1 MTIINQINLYRAD
14 VPFRQ
19 VSGAPLR
26 TWQATSP
33 IIVVYLHT
41 DTGLTGVGT
50 ATAIGFYLGLTGG
63 ALVETAVSLAPH
75 LIGLTPFDIEQ
86 AHTVMDHYVRGN
98 QAVKAAFDI
107 AMYDLMGQVMKRPV
121 YDLLGGRTQQAPIR
135 TTSFALYINTPE
147 KMAAD
152 ALIRYN
158 EGFRNFE
165 IKMAD
170 PTLDVARIKAIR
182 EAVGP
187 EATLI
192 ADANGHWTV
201 KEAIRVAHQLAQYD
215 VMIEEPC
222 HGIVAQ
228 KEIRQAIDIPLIAD
242 ETCHTVADAAEIA
255 RQRSA
260 DIVSIKLMKA
270 GGLWRARQIANII
283 EGAGLGYR
291 VDGVRGETK
300 VSNTASVHLTTAL
313 KKPIAPGL
321 MQHARLAEDVVTAGG
336 MQFADGCVS
345 VPDNP
350 GLGITVRPYG
360 TLVAEVT

>member
-1 MTIINQINLYRAD
+1 MKIARIDIYRAD

-26 TWQATSP
+26 TWHATSP
-33 IIVVYLHT
+33 IIVVRIYS
-41 DTGLTGVGT
+41 DSGEMGVGT

-63 ALVETAVSLAPH
+63 ALVDTAVTLAPH
-75 LIGLTPFDIEQ
+75 LIDLSPFDIER
-86 AHTVMDHYVRGN
+86 AHGVMDHYVRGN

-107 AMYDLMGQVMKRPV
+107 ALYDLMGQVAERPI
-121 YDLLGGRTQQAPIR
+121 YDFLGGRTQLEPMR
-135 TTSFALYINTPE
+135 TTSFALYLNEPE
-147 KMAAD
+147 QMATD
-152 ALIRYN
+152 AKQRYE

-165 IKMAD
+165 IKMGD
-170 PTLDVARIKAIR
+170 PKLDVARIRAIR

-201 KEAIRVAHQLAQYD
+201 KEAIRLCHQLAEYD

-222 HGIVAQ
+222 HGIVPQA
-228 KEIRQAIDIPLIAD
+228 EIRHAVAVPIIAD

-260 DIVSIKLMKA
+260 DLVSIKLMKA
-270 GGLWRARQIANII
+270 GGLYRARQIANVV
-283 EGAGLGYR
+283 EGAGIGYR

-300 VSNTASVHLTTAL
+300 VSNSASTHLATAL
-313 KKPIAPGL
+313 KNPIAPGL
-321 MQHARLAEDVVTAGG
+321 MQHARLAENIVTEGG
-336 MQFADGCVS
+336 MTFADGAVS
-345 VPDNP
+345 VSDAP
-350 GLGITVRPYG
+350 GLGLTTREYG
-360 TLVAEVT
+360 ELVARVE